1 MRLTAFQIK
10 GFRSIVDTGC
20 IELPPDNITCL
31 IGQNESGKTSVL
43 EALRSFE
50 TGKISGDDIRSAGPK
65 PEVSCY
71 FQVDKTEIEII
82 FEEFNVSSTVWTALK
97 NSNYQVHLQR
107 SWEEASKQAELVIV
121 DDALS
126 KAISE
131 ATPEPAQ
138 EPEADSPD
146 PSATSESENPGA
158 TKKQLTIK
166 DFLEVFFNSCPELM
180 LFENYTSLLPRT
192 IDLEELEK
200 EESSVE
206 GFLGAKNLI
215 NIAELDLATLKAETD
230 TRIID
235 DKLDNLNK
243 KITEDFQKYWSQ
255 NVGKNDKIQIK
266 MELKHHDESV
276 EAEKGKPYMIFWI
289 SDSQGRLHANQRSM
303 GVRWFLSFYLQLEAT
318 AKSEHRLFLVDEPGG
333 SLHAKAQEDVLKLFE
348 KLKKDLQIV
357 FTTHSPYLVDIKEV
371 HRILAVQRELK
382 NGELAETKII
392 NSHKLGGANEDT
404 LFPLYTS
411 MGIDISHQRVIKK
424 SNNVLLEEISAYYYL
439 MAFWKVF
446 SKTKNV
452 YWLPATGNSRL
463 PQLANLMLGWGLR
476 FAVVLDD
483 DSSGRR
489 IYNQLKNDQIAA
501 EENLIKISG
510 CDGIEDIF
518 TVQDFK
524 KLILKDTKA
533 NVDKSSN
540 YMKVQHLSKPVAAR
554 DFYLAAENG
563 TITKDSLSKQTQTN
577 IEALLGKIEGTLT

>member
-10 GFRSIVDTGC
+10 GFRSIVDTGY

-71 FQVDKTEIEII
+71 FQVDKTELEII
-82 FEEFNVSSTVWTALK
+82 FEEFNINSTVWTALK
-97 NSNYQVHLQR
+97 DASYQIHLQR
-107 SWEEASKQAELVIV
+107 TWEEASKQADLVIV

-126 KAISE
+126 KALSE
-131 ATPEPAQ
+131 ITPEPEQ
-138 EPEADSPD
+138 KPEVGTPD
-146 PSATSESENPGA
+146 SATTPESEIA
-158 TKKQLTIK
+158 VETKKQLTTK
-166 DFLEVFFNSCPELM
+166 DFLDVFFNSCPELV

-200 EESSVE
+200 DESTVE

-215 NIAELDLATLKAETD
+215 SIAELDLAKLKAETD

-235 DKLDNLNK
+235 DKLDSLNK

-489 IYNQLKNDQIAA
+489 IYKQLKNDQIAA
-501 EENLIKISG
+501 EEKLIKISG